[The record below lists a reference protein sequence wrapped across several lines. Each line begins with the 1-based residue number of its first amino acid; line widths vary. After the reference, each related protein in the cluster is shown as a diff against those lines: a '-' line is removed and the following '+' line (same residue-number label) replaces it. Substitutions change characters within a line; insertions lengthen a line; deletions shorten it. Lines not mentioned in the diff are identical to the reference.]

1 LLPGCTESQLN
12 ISPGFSEKILF
23 SQKFWYGALYFILLA
38 GCSGG
43 ILESGD
49 IARPLVGNYGLESR
63 TVTLQDSSST
73 VLNSLMP
80 PEVSGLLRLSVN
92 GRYGQVDTTFVSDS
106 TAVYIQNGRWSVLK
120 DAFYFIT
127 DDNQQYENKFTFDGL
142 RLVRISKDNF
152 HSTGPYYT
160 VTDIWLKQ

>member
-1 LLPGCTESQLN
+1 
-12 ISPGFSEKILF
+12 
-23 SQKFWYGALYFILLA
+23 
-38 GCSGG
+38 
-43 ILESGD
+43 
-49 IARPLVGNYGLESR
+49 
-63 TVTLQDSSST
+63 
-73 VLNSLMP
+73 MP